1 MRQPGG
7 EPRVPVKLY
16 GERSVETVTFLVKPE
31 IGFYYDL
38 NGKSRITLTG
48 KYGLGSNDPSIKIDL
63 DPIEYEGDAFRNSYT
78 YNGNFASVLLGYQY
92 TF

>member
-1 MRQPGG
+1 MRLSGG
-7 EPRVPVKLY
+7 EPRGPVKIY

-38 NGKSRITLTG
+38 NDKSRITLTG
-48 KYGLGSNDPSIKIDL
+48 KYGLSLNDPSIKIDL
-63 DPIEYEGDAFRNSYT
+63 DPIEYEGDDFRDIPI
-78 YNGNFASVLLGYQY
+78 NGNLASVLLGYRY